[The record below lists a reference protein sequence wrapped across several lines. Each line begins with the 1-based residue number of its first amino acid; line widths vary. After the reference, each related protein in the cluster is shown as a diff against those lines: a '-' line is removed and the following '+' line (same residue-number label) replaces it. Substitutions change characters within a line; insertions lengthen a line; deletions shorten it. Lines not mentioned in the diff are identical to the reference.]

1 MANPQSSSVWLP
13 GVVLL
18 VVAGTSYLVHET
30 AYQTSRP
37 VETKTRSKE
46 LLIPEDVDARLW
58 QDPLYALDQHLKGE
72 ESAKGSDVTEEHHK
86 AAVLKQEI
94 EERLERLAPAPDGK
108 GSRKTEADSAPD
120 ADQTDGSQ
128 PPQDFTLLA
137 VMVPKAPY
145 AEPAERR
152 RRIRYAVLSGLS
164 RAGLVPEDQ
173 EHISFFTH
181 YTVDAAQEKRP
192 EYITYEFMRRS
203 ASPRPKLKNDA
214 TARSKVVGPV
224 VVLWIPTEGSQRCV
238 QPWLASIFGA
248 VAPSQ
253 DTRLK
258 FAVLG
263 PPESGTLTEMVREA
277 ITPPSCE
284 RIPVEQRFPWLAKRM
299 QFYSPWAS
307 AAGNELA
314 YSLQDDLNRR
324 RSKLKGSFEE
334 VLAPCMLKADP
345 AQPVQECRIEKILNL
360 PQPDSVLPPRK
371 AAHPSAPAPQPV
383 RLVRL
388 IADDV
393 LLSNALLEELA
404 RRGVNPA
411 CAWNFPSGTD
421 NCFDGGQNRHRIA
434 IVSEWDAPYQRALRW
449 TLGRTIRER
458 CGRQYQHGQPCTPPP
473 FKDSWLVPFSY
484 LRGLDGQIAD
494 APDASI
500 KREDDSKHK
509 SADPSQPF
517 GEVDTVERADGNAQF
532 DYIRRL
538 VEQIE
543 SKDRQLQEDGKSAIG
558 AIGVLGTD
566 PYDKLTILQA
576 LHDRFADKIFFTT
589 NLDARLI
596 HPRESQWARNLIVVS
611 AFDLQLDQELQ
622 RDIPPLRDGYQTAAY
637 FATIFAMRDQD
648 FDRSSDEV
656 RNLRCRAMEAY
667 GYRCDGNSDV
677 TVKAARSWFT
687 PLVFEVGRTRA
698 VRLEQVLSDRNGPK
712 CDRWEF
718 QCIDVQPD
726 VEPTAPHMRASVL
739 PVASI
744 ATFLAIVL
752 AGMLF
757 VQAAKPRPLVSTE
770 TAYRILHRRVAL
782 VAVLGLLGAGLALSW
797 NAAWTFL
804 TENGM
809 GEPGLIFEGVSIWP
823 AQAIR
828 LLIIALAIAFMF
840 RSHKRLSAN
849 CKDIMK
855 RFQLP
860 GVSQPGVGPP
870 PRNSSL
876 GVIVRRQIEH
886 RIKASWKCVKKTCS
900 MRPPVDPHDVQSL
913 WAHYLQDGRA
923 CARLCRV
930 FFFGLLYT
938 ALSLVA
944 FEIWPDIARFRG
956 ERSYAINHYIFMA
969 SVLSFNLLL
978 FYVVDALI
986 ICNRCVKRLNIG
998 LDWPQPSYT
1007 KFKRD
1012 LGEGTP
1018 LKEWMTVQF
1027 IASRTDAV
1035 GALVYL
1041 PFILLFLIIIARNSV
1056 FGHWNL
1062 TPSVV
1067 ALLCVSAAIVIVA
1080 GLRLRGTTE
1089 AARSAALASL
1099 TDQLIVAKGIPND
1112 TLVRQ
1117 LELII
1122 NEVKELRQGAFAPYT
1137 DQKFIRAL
1145 LLPLAGL
1152 ASTALIEYMSL
1163 VKP

>member
-1 MANPQSSSVWLP
+1 MANLQSSSVWLP

-18 VVAGTSYLVHET
+18 VVAGTSYLIHET

-37 VETKTRSKE
+37 VEIKTRSKQ

-72 ESAKGSDVTEEHHK
+72 ESAKGFDVTENHHK

-94 EERLERLAPAPDGK
+94 EERLAYLAAPGNGK
-108 GSRKTEADSAPD
+108 ESRKAHADSASAD
-120 ADQTDGSQ
+120 AAEADDSQ

-181 YTVDAAQEKRP
+181 YTLDAAREGRP
-192 EYITYEFMRRS
+192 EYITYELMRRN
-203 ASPRPKLKNDA
+203 ASPRPRLKNGA
-214 TARSKVVGPV
+214 TAKFKVVGPV

-253 DTRLK
+253 DSRLK
-258 FAVLG
+258 FVVLG

-277 ITPPSCE
+277 IASPRCQ
-284 RIPVEQRFPWLAKRM
+284 RIPVDQRFPWIAKRM
-299 QFYSPWAS
+299 RFYSPWAS

-314 YSLQDDLNRR
+314 YSLQDDLGRR
-324 RSKLKGSFEE
+324 RLKLQNAFEE
-334 VLAPCMLKADP
+334 VLEPCMLKPDI
-345 AQPVQECRIEKILNL
+345 AQPVRECELEKVLGLHEPNN
-360 PQPDSVLPPRK
+360 VLPRPK
-371 AAHPSAPAPQPV
+371 GSLPPLPAPEPV
-383 RLVRL
+383 RLIRL
-388 IADDV
+388 IGDDV
-393 LLSNALLEELA
+393 LVSNALLGELA
-404 RRGVNPA
+404 LRGVNPA
-411 CAWNFPSGTD
+411 CAWNFPNATGK
-421 NCFDGGQNRHRIA
+421 CFGGGQNRHRIA

-449 TLGRTIRER
+449 TLARTISER
-458 CGRQYQHGQPCTPPP
+458 CGRQYKGGQPCTPPP

-484 LRGLDGQIAD
+484 LRGLDGQVAD

-500 KREDDSKHK
+500 KREDDGKRK
-509 SADPSQPF
+509 AADPSQPF
-517 GEVDTVERADGNAQF
+517 GEVDAVERADGNAQF
-532 DYIRRL
+532 DYVRRL
-538 VEQIE
+538 VAQIE
-543 SKDRQLQEDGKSAIG
+543 SKDRELKQEGKSGIG

-611 AFDLQLDQELQ
+611 AFDLRLDQELQ

-656 RNLRCRAMEAY
+656 RSMRCEAMEAY
-667 GYRCDGNSDV
+667 GQRCDGNSDV
-677 TVKAARSWFT
+677 AVQAARSWFA

-698 VRLEQVLSDRNGPK
+698 IRLEREPSERNGPK
-712 CDRWEF
+712 CGRWEF
-718 QCIDVQPD
+718 KCIDVQPD
-726 VEPTAPHMRASVL
+726 VEPAAHHMRAAVL
-739 PVASI
+739 PVASF
-744 ATFLAIVL
+744 AAFLAVAL
-752 AGMLF
+752 AGILF
-757 VQAAKPRPLVSTE
+757 VHGAKPKPPTG
-770 TAYRILHRRVAL
+770 TGKAHRILQQRVAL
-782 VAVLGLLGAGLALSW
+782 VAALALLAAGLTLAW
-797 NAAWTFL
+797 NAVWSFL
-804 TENGM
+804 TEKGA

-840 RSHKRLSAN
+840 RSYKRLTTN
-849 CKDIMK
+849 CKDIMDEF
-855 RFQLP
+855 RLP
-860 GVSQPGVGPP
+860 DIRAFAGGLKTAAQVRGAQSQV
-870 PRNSSL
+870 
-876 GVIVRRQIEH
+876 
-886 RIKASWKCVKKTCS
+886 AS
-900 MRPPVDPHDVQSL
+900 DDVEAL
-913 WAHYLQDGRA
+913 WMLYLQDGRPR
-923 CARLCRV
+923 ARLLRV
-930 FFFGLLYT
+930 LLFALLYT
-938 ALSLVA
+938 LLSLVA
-944 FEIWPDIARFRG
+944 FEMWPDVARFRG
-956 ERSYAINHYIFMA
+956 RLSYEINYCIFIA
-969 SVLSFNLLL
+969 SVVTFNLLL

-986 ICNRCVKRLNIG
+986 ICNRFVKRLNIG
-998 LDWPQPSYT
+998 LDWPPASYA
-1007 KFKRD
+1007 KFKD
-1012 LGEGTP
+1012 ALGQQTP
-1018 LKEWMTVQF
+1018 LKEWMTVKF

-1035 GALVYL
+1035 GGLVYL

-1067 ALLCVSAAIVIVA
+1067 ALLSVSAAIVIVA

-1089 AARSAALASL
+1089 AARGAALASL
-1099 TDQLIVAKGIPND
+1099 TDQLIVAKGVPND
-1112 TLVRQ
+1112 SLVRQ

-1122 NEVKELRQGAFAPYT
+1122 NQVKELRQGAFAPYT

>member
-18 VVAGTSYLVHET
+18 AVAGTSYLIHET

-37 VETKTRSKE
+37 VETKTRSKQ
-46 LLIPEDVDARLW
+46 LLIPENVDARLW

-72 ESAKGSDVTEEHHK
+72 ESAKGLDATAQHHK
-86 AAVLKQEI
+86 AAVLKREI
-94 EERLERLAPAPDGK
+94 EDRLERLAPNGK
-108 GSRKTEADSAPD
+108 GAQKTEAESAPAD
-120 ADQTDGSQ
+120 AAPSEDSQ
-128 PPQDFTLLA
+128 PPQDLTLLA
-137 VMVPKAPY
+137 VMLPKAPY

-181 YTVDAAQEKRP
+181 YTLDAAHEDRP
-192 EYITYEFMRRS
+192 EYITYELMRRN
-203 ASPRPKLKNDA
+203 ASPRPKLKYDA
-214 TARSKVVGPV
+214 TAKFKVVGPV
-224 VVLWIPTEGSQRCV
+224 VVLWIPTDGSQRCV

-253 DTRLK
+253 NARLR
-258 FAVLG
+258 FVVMG

-277 ITPPSCE
+277 IVPPSCE
-284 RIPVEQRFPWLAKRM
+284 RIRADRRFPWIAKRM
-299 QFYSPWAS
+299 RFYSPWAS

-314 YSLQDDLNRR
+314 YSLQDDLSRR
-324 RSKLKGSFEE
+324 RLKLGKSFEE
-334 VLAPCMLKADP
+334 VLAPCMLKPDP
-345 AQPVQECRIEKILNL
+345 TQPVEECEVERILSL
-360 PQPDSVLPPRK
+360 PQPQDVLRERK
-371 AAHPSAPAPQPV
+371 ASHPSLPAPPPV

-388 IADDV
+388 IGDDV
-393 LLSNALLEELA
+393 LLSNALLNELA
-404 RRGVNPA
+404 LRGVNPA
-411 CAWNFPSGTD
+411 CAWNLPGETGD
-421 NCFDGGQNRHRIA
+421 CFDGGQNRHRIA

-449 TLGRTIRER
+449 TLGRAIRER
-458 CGRQYQHGQPCTPPP
+458 CGREYQQGQPCTPPP
-473 FKDSWLVPFSY
+473 FKYSWLTPFSY

-500 KREDDSKHK
+500 KREDDSKPK
-509 SADPSQPF
+509 PADPSRPF

-538 VEQIE
+538 IERIE
-543 SKDRQLQEDGKSAIG
+543 SKDRQLREEGRSGIG

-611 AFDLQLDQELQ
+611 AFDLQLDQDLQ
-622 RDIPPLRDGYQTAAY
+622 GDIPPLRDGYQTAAY
-637 FATIFAMRDQD
+637 FATIFALRDQD
-648 FDRSSDEV
+648 FDRSSNEV
-656 RNLRCRAMEAY
+656 RNMRCKAMEAY
-667 GYRCDGNSDV
+667 GQRCEGTGNGAM
-677 TVKAARSWFT
+677 KAARSWFT

-698 VRLEQVLSDRNGPK
+698 IRLEQMPSDRNGPK
-712 CDRWEF
+712 CARWEF
-718 QCIDVQPD
+718 KCIDVQPD
-726 VEPTAPHMRASVL
+726 VEPAAARVRASVL
-739 PVASI
+739 PVA
-744 ATFLAIVL
+744 AVGTFLAIAL

-757 VQAAKPRPLVSTE
+757 VQAAKPKPLVSTGQ
-770 TAYRILHRRVAL
+770 AYRMLQRRVAL
-782 VAVLGLLGAGLALSW
+782 VAVLALLGAGLALGW
-797 NAAWTFL
+797 NAIWSFL
-804 TENGM
+804 TENGG

-828 LLIIALAIAFMF
+828 LLIISLAVAFMF

-855 RFQLP
+855 RFDLP
-860 GVSQPGVGPP
+860 GLAQPSAGAP

-876 GVIVRRQIEH
+876 GVLIRREVAH
-886 RIKASWKCVKKTCS
+886 RVKASWNCVKKTCS
-900 MRPPVDPHDVQSL
+900 MRPPVDPRDVRSL

-938 ALSLVA
+938 ALCLVA

-956 ERSYAINHYIFMA
+956 ERSYATNHYIFMA

-998 LDWPQPSYT
+998 LDWPQSSYT

-1012 LGEGTP
+1012 LGERTP

-1067 ALLCVSAAIVIVA
+1067 ALLCVSAAIVIAA

-1089 AARSAALASL
+1089 AARGAALASL
-1099 TDQLIVAKGIPND
+1099 TEQLIVAKGQTND
-1112 TLVRQ
+1112 GLVRQ
-1117 LELII
+1117 LELLI